1 MARDRWQPDRPIE
14 YPRVLVWPPD
24 PRGTFRW
31 LFGFPGFLAPWT
43 LAYVG
48 LAALVWHVATPDLES
63 MRSLSLG
70 WIASVLVRNLVLT
83 LAWFG
88 GFHHL
93 LYRRRTQGT
102 EFKYDQRWPAANSRR
117 HSLGSQFR
125 DNLLWSLASGVP
137 IWTAWECLTLW
148 LAANG
153 RLPMHEWATHPVW
166 FVALVFLVPIFRE
179 IHFYVV
185 HRAIH
190 HPRVYK
196 RVHALHHRNTN
207 PSPFSGLSMHP
218 IEHLLYFSG
227 VLLHWVLPSHPFH
240 ATYHLLHAGLSPA
253 PGHLG
258 FHAIRVGSAKMP
270 TDYYAHYLHHTLFE
284 VNYADGVIPLDK
296 WFGTFHDGTPEA
308 DARTLTRRKAR
319 VAALAPGSEA

>member
-1 MARDRWQPDRPIE
+1 MAREKWKPDKPIE

-24 PRGTFRW
+24 PKGTARW

-48 LAALVWHVATPDLES
+48 LAVLVWQVATPDIES
-63 MRSLSLG
+63 LRTWAPD
-70 WIASVLVRNLVLT
+70 WIALVFARNLVLT
-83 LAWFG
+83 VGWFG
-88 GFHHL
+88 AFHL
-93 LYRRRTQGT
+93 VLYRKRTQGT
-102 EFKYDQRWPAANSRR
+102 EAKYDQRWPAPKSRR
-117 HSLGSQFR
+117 HTFGNQFR
-125 DNLLWSLASGVP
+125 DNLVWTLVSGVP

-153 RLPMHEWATHPVW
+153 HLPMRDWATHPVW
-166 FVALVFLVPIFRE
+166 FVALIFLIPIFRE
-179 IHFYVV
+179 VHFYVV

-190 HPRVYK
+190 HPSVYK

-227 VLLHWVLPSHPFH
+227 VLLHWVVLSHPFH

-258 FHAIRVGSAKMP
+258 FHEIRMGSRALP

-296 WFGTFHDGTPEA
+296 WFGTFHDGTAEA
-308 DARTLTRRKAR
+308 DQRTLARRKAR
-319 VAALAPGSEA
+319 VDLGAVGSN